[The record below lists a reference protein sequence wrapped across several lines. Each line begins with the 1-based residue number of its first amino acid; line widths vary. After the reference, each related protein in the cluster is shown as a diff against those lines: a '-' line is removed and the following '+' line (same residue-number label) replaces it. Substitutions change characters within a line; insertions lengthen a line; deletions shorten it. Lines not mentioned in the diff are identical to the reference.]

1 MPAYMIV
8 YADIKDRE
16 KFISGYAP
24 AASKLVA
31 QFGGKYLIR
40 AAGSEVLEGDQKPG
54 VSVVISEWPDKATIH
69 SFWNSPE
76 YQEAK
81 ALRDGVADCQVS
93 IIETAD
99 G

>member
-31 QFGGKYLIR
+31 EHGGKYLIR
-40 AAGSEVLEGDQKPG
+40 AAGSEVLEGNLKPG
-54 VSVVISEWPDKATIH
+54 VSVVVSEWPDKETIH
-69 SFWNSPE
+69 KFWNSVE
-76 YQEAK
+76 YQDAK
-81 ALRDGVADCQVS
+81 KLRDGVADCQVT
-93 IIETAD
+93 IVETP
-99 G
+99 